1 MLLVHFSPGVL
12 FSSLFFIKIIVEKRL
27 NRFIIVLDYF
37 FIIVI
42 ITFPSL
48 FKIMVKNNIKFTIL
62 SIFKYSPVV
71 LSIFMMQYN

>member
-48 FKIMVKNNIKFTIL
+48 FKIMIKNNIKFDYAIINITKKSKCSVI
-62 SIFKYSPVV
+62 KTKAK
-71 LSIFMMQYN
+71 

>member
-48 FKIMVKNNIKFTIL
+48 FKIMIKNNIKFTIL

>member
-27 NRFIIVLDYF
+27 NRFIVVLDYF
-37 FIIVI
+37 FIIII

-48 FKIMVKNNIKFTIL
+48 LKIMIKNNIKFTIL
-62 SIFKYSPVV
+62 SIFKYSSVV